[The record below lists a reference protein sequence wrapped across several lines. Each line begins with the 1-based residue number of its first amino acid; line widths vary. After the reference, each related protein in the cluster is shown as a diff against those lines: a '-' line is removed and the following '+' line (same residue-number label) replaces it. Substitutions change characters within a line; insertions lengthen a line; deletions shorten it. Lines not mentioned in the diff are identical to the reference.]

1 MDTWLIHESSILEK
15 KKFISSK
22 TKIRVG
28 GGERGKKKKKKFI
41 SFQSVLKIRLRWFI
55 HTSLSLYRINEV
67 YLD

>member
-28 GGERGKKKKKKFI
+28 GGERGKKKEKKIYFFPKCLKNSFTLVYTHEPKSI
-41 SFQSVLKIRLRWFI
+41 S
-55 HTSLSLYRINEV
+55 Y
-67 YLD
+67 

>member
-1 MDTWLIHESSILEK
+1 MADTWEFDTGK
-15 KKFISSK
+15 KKIHFFEDKNKSG
-22 TKIRVG
+22 G
-28 GGERGKKKKKKFI
+28 GGEGEKKKKKFI

>member
-1 MDTWLIHESSILEK
+1 MADTREFDTGK

-28 GGERGKKKKKKFI
+28 GGRERGEKKEKKKFI
-41 SFQSVLKIRLRWFI
+41 FQSVLKIRLRWFI